1 MYYLYIL
8 QSQKDNGFYI
18 GLSNNI
24 EKRLRDHNY
33 GKTKSTKYRKP
44 FILIY
49 IEEFKTRLD
58 ARNREKELKSNY
70 QKRKALLSKLGFN
83 IK

>member
-18 GLSNNI
+18 GISENV
-24 EKRLRDHNY
+24 EKRLKDHNY
-33 GKTKSTKYRKP
+33 GKTKSIAHRKP

-49 IEEFKTRLD
+49 TKKLENRLE
-58 ARNREKELKSNY
+58 ARKKEKELKSNY
-70 QKRKALLSKLGFN
+70 QKRKNLISSLGFN